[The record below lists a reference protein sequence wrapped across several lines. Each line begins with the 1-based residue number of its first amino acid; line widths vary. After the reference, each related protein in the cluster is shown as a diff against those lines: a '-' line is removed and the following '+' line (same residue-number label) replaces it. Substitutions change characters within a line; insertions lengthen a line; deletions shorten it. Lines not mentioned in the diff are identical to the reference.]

1 MIIENLTCGALLLL
15 SVLLISNPLK
25 INTIANRW
33 LSLFIFCIFSAL
45 IDVVFFKSGTYLIF
59 PHLKG
64 LSELFMF
71 AMAPALYLSV
81 VYFTSPEHHF
91 KSISLFHFLPCLIFL
106 LYQLPYFFN
115 DVSTKRLMQEHP
127 EPLKSIDFY
136 RIVLLTFAIKLQ
148 FLIYWLLA
156 YLRVRKHQKNIRLL
170 TSNLQPIHLQWLY
183 YLLFFLMAMYLLW
196 LNTVYFHLEIAD
208 KITAPAYLLASFFI
222 AYYSLKQ
229 KEVFAYSEPVLKDII
244 DIFEAEERPVLQIRV
259 NDEEIQVKKKEI
271 EDFMIS
277 SEIYLDATLSL
288 PSLSLALG
296 YPVHDLSYVI
306 NRGFNQNFYQF
317 VNAYRL
323 NKAKILLVSEAHKH
337 LNMVG
342 IAYACGFNSKT
353 VFNTAFKKLTGQTP
367 SEYKRQ
373 IISS

>member
-1 MIIENLTCGALLLL
+1 MIIETLTCGALLLL
-15 SVLLISNPLK
+15 SMLLISNPLK
-25 INTIANRW
+25 INKVANRW
-33 LSLFIFCIFSAL
+33 LSLFTFCIFCAL
-45 IDVVFFKSGTYLIF
+45 IDVVFFKTGSYLEY
-59 PHLKG
+59 PHLRG
-64 LSELFMF
+64 VNELFLF

-81 VYFTSPEHHF
+81 VYFTSPEHDF

-115 DVSTKRLMQEHP
+115 DAETKRLMQAHP
-127 EPLKSIDFY
+127 QPLKSIDIY
-136 RIVLLTFAIKLQ
+136 RVILLTLAIKIQ

-156 YLRVRKHQKNIRLL
+156 FLRVRKHQKNIRFLA
-170 TSNLQPIHLQWLY
+170 SDLQPIHLQWLY
-183 YLLFFLMAMYLLW
+183 YLLFFLLAMYLLW
-196 LNTVYFHLEIAD
+196 LNTVYFHLQFAD

-229 KEVFAYSEPVLKDII
+229 KEVFAYSEPVLKDIK
-244 DIFEAEERPVLQIRV
+244 DIFEAEARV
-259 NDEEIQVKKKEI
+259 ILTARVTDEEIQRKKKEL

-277 SEIYLDATLSL
+277 SEIYLDAALSL
-288 PSLSLALG
+288 PSLSIALG

-306 NRGFNQNFYQF
+306 NKGFNQNFYQF

-323 NKAKILLVSEAHKH
+323 NRAKILLVSETHKH

-342 IAYACGFNSKT
+342 ITYACGFNSKT

-367 SEYKRQ
+367 SEFKKANRN
-373 IISS
+373 